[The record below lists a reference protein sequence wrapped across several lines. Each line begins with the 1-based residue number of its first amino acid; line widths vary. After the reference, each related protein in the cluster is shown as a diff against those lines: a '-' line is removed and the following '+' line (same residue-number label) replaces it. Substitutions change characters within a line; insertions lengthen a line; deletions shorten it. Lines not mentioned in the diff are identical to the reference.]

1 MTTITKI
8 IVGTILSLF
17 MLSCNFHGDFGFGV
31 RGNGNVQTDDR
42 EVSTGFDEIEVSRG
56 LDVYLTQGDETD
68 ISVEADE
75 NLMDIIITEV
85 ENNTLYIYA
94 DENIASSRSQKV
106 FVEFTDVDKIIATSG
121 SDVWSTNVIKANN
134 LELHTSSGSDM
145 ELAIDVDVVEC
156 SSTSGSDLR
165 LSGTA
170 NTMYAEANSG
180 SDIKAGSLKTNR
192 CEANANSGADITV
205 HASSELIAKAS
216 SGGDI
221 KYYGNP
227 EKVSKRD
234 GMSGS
239 VRKQ

>member
-17 MLSCNFHGDFGFGV
+17 MLSCNFQGDFGFGV

-42 EVSTGFDEIEVSRG
+42 EVSTDFNEIEVSRG
-56 LDVYLTQGDETD
+56 LDVYLTQGDEVD

-94 DENIASSRSQKV
+94 DENITSSRSQKV
-106 FVEFTDVDKIIATSG
+106 FVEFTDVDRITATSG
-121 SDVWSTNVIKANN
+121 SDVFSTNVIKANN
-134 LELHTSSGSDM
+134 LELHTNSGSDM

-156 SSTSGSDLR
+156 VSTSGSDLR

-170 NTMYAEANSG
+170 NIMFAEANSG
-180 SDIKAGSLKTNR
+180 SDIKAGNLKTAT
-192 CEANANSGADITV
+192 CEARANSGADITV
-205 HASSELIAKAS
+205 HTSGELYAKAS

-227 EKVSKRD
+227 DATVCRAA
-234 GMSGS
+234 
-239 VRKQ
+239 

>member
-1 MTTITKI
+1 MTTITKF
-8 IVGTILSLF
+8 IVGTILSLL
-17 MLSCNFHGDFGFGV
+17 MLSCNINGDWGFGV
-31 RGNGNVQTDDR
+31 RGNGNVQTDNR
-42 EVSTGFDEIEVSRG
+42 ELSNDFDEIEISRG
-56 LDVYLTQGDETD
+56 LDVYLTQGDILD
-68 ISVEADE
+68 LAVEADE
-75 NLMDIIITEV
+75 NLIDIIITEV

-106 FVEFTDVDKIIATSG
+106 YVTFKNVNKITATSG
-121 SDVWSTNVIKANN
+121 CDVYSTNVIKADN
-134 LELHTSSGSDM
+134 LDLTTTSGSDM
-145 ELAIDVDVVEC
+145 ELAIEVDVVEC
-156 SSTSGSDLR
+156 QSSSGSDLR

-180 SDIKAGSLKTNR
+180 SDIKAGGLKTR
-192 CEANANSGADITV
+192 TCTANANSGADITV

-227 EKVSKRD
+227 DKVSKRD
-234 GMSGS
+234 GVSGS